1 MLYDLLDHKQMLSK
15 SKYNQEEF
23 SACYWFL
30 FPDASTAANFV
41 VNNRFVKISMELVTA
56 ILFQRINVS
65 LMLEQ

>member
-1 MLYDLLDHKQMLSK
+1 MLFDLLDHKQMLSK

-30 FPDASTAANFV
+30 FSM
-41 VNNRFVKISMELVTA
+41 RQQQRISSFVKINMELVTA